1 MDRERE
7 RKILEKL
14 DHDGYV
20 KVSELSRSL
29 GCTEVTLRRD
39 LKHLDE
45 RGLLRRIHGGAV
57 RIGSNFVR
65 NNVKEAL
72 YRKLHERRSS
82 LMMLPPAC
90 IWLLPSQQS
99 RRKR

>member
-65 NNVKEAL
+65 NNGEGGALPEAA
-72 YRKLHERRSS
+72 REDGDRQDR
-82 LMMLPPAC
+82 
-90 IWLLPSQQS
+90 IWMCAGWGDDHH
-99 RRKR
+99 

>member
-72 YRKLHERRSS
+72 YRKLH
-82 LMMLPPAC
+82 
-90 IWLLPSQQS
+90 
-99 RRKR
+99 

>member
-45 RGLLRRIHGGAV
+45 RGLC
-57 RIGSNFVR
+57 
-65 NNVKEAL
+65 
-72 YRKLHERRSS
+72 
-82 LMMLPPAC
+82 P
-90 IWLLPSQQS
+90 Q
-99 RRKR
+99 